1 MSGCFRVSVVVLLL
15 VLAFAPCFRVF
26 SVFGADDVSSK
37 VSAAE
42 SAVVSAFSGVLDAEK
57 AGANVTG
64 LLVQLDD
71 AAGLLAQ
78 AEMAFRKGDV
88 NLTAVKAD
96 GALAGA
102 GAVQSEASVAK
113 DNALVAGQNALG
125 LTVGFSLVGSV
136 AFVLVLFFVWGWLRR
151 RYSAGLLEAK
161 PEVDVQ

>member
-1 MSGCFRVSVVVLLL
+1 MSGRFRVSAVVLLL
-15 VLAFAPCFRVF
+15 VLVVGSCFGVF

-42 SAVVSAFSGVLDAEK
+42 GAVASAFSGVLDAEK

-64 LLVQLDD
+64 LLVQLDNS
-71 AAGLLAQ
+71 AGLLAQ
-78 AEMAFRKGDV
+78 AEMAFRKGDA
-88 NLTAVKAD
+88 NATAVKAD

-102 GAVQSEASVAK
+102 SVVQSEASAAK
-113 DNALVAGQNALG
+113 DNALVASQNALW

-136 AFVLVLFFVWGWLRR
+136 AFVLVLFFVWRWLRR

-161 PEVDVQ
+161 PEVDLR